1 MAGTVPV
8 TLEGALPEGINH
20 NCIWLPDSRMGG
32 FFEGTILTL
41 SKTAQGSGL
50 LREAVNCIQATAKF
64 ICGSV
69 QLLSLQPARPAA
81 TVAKQAC
88 RKALGQHF
96 HCILVHGTESQIV
109 ILLNGFQPI

>member
-1 MAGTVPV
+1 MPV

-69 QLLSLQPARPAA
+69 QFLSLQPASPAA

-88 RKALGQHF
+88 RKA
-96 HCILVHGTESQIV
+96 SQPDAWAAFP
-109 ILLNGFQPI
+109 LYLSAWNRKADRDPS